1 MENKKLKNRC
11 EKFFDEI
18 ASVLDFLLS
27 YFIFPILTIVLLL
40 NVSVANSDNVVGEV
54 YTIALGVFT
63 IIWIGVVTYRLIK
76 KVIKLKVIWPLI
88 VAIVCI
94 IISLILGDD
103 NKSSRTISIIA
114 VLFVEAYLIYAIV
127 NEAYDNSPN
136 INKIIICSMV
146 FITIGAFAI
155 YLGTYN
161 NDDKTLF
168 NALVTC
174 FSAILGGGLTL
185 GGVAW
190 TIKRSGDEKKEDEIN
205 RLKPLVFVVDP
216 ERSGLKDV
224 VNIPFN
230 ECFINCCNGEG
241 DGYTLK
247 HFIIENADY
256 SFSSCKGICINN
268 NLFMVKIPQCFR
280 KNTMYDFTFNDL
292 KFSYKD
298 VIKEVSLLLSDMHNN
313 YYVLKFNFRIYDTK
327 EENLQTIQIL
337 SGIGTVP
344 VSVDFS
350 KNIVKE
356 YK

>member
-1 MENKKLKNRC
+1 MFMENKKLKNRC

-94 IISLILGDD
+94 IISLILVDD

-205 RLKPLVFVVDP
+205 RL
-216 ERSGLKDV
+216 
-224 VNIPFN
+224 
-230 ECFINCCNGEG
+230 
-241 DGYTLK
+241 
-247 HFIIENADY
+247 
-256 SFSSCKGICINN
+256 
-268 NLFMVKIPQCFR
+268 
-280 KNTMYDFTFNDL
+280 
-292 KFSYKD
+292 
-298 VIKEVSLLLSDMHNN
+298 
-313 YYVLKFNFRIYDTK
+313 
-327 EENLQTIQIL
+327 
-337 SGIGTVP
+337 
-344 VSVDFS
+344 
-350 KNIVKE
+350 
-356 YK
+356 